1 MIEIFDDGETTPE
14 QKAKFEAAFQ
24 ALMFG
29 TGVLKV
35 TPAHDKA
42 DFDIGLRHKLPVIDV
57 LRQNEHA
64 VIASPELMPTVNVQ
78 PLPSSSVWIAT
89 ETERSPRTKLRKR

>member
-29 TGVLKV
+29 TGVLKFSQ
-35 TPAHDKA
+35 TKDGKTEISHIPIHD
-42 DFDIGLRHKLPVIDV
+42 FH
-57 LRQNEHA
+57 
-64 VIASPELMPTVNVQ
+64 
-78 PLPSSSVWIAT
+78 T
-89 ETERSPRTKLRKR
+89 EPPKDEQ